1 MVTPQVESLSDS
13 FTSIVENRDITG
25 AAVIGTTA
33 AVGGVLATQVAGR
46 LVPAIG
52 FNSTGG
58 GAVDRILTGT
68 VKMAAG
74 ALLGFLGIQV
84 GGTPGLLLALAGFG
98 GLVLGGGNWIN
109 AVLSTD
115 VGATAT
121 RRAQSATRSRSGN
134 ARVVSAGSSSNG
146 TTQANAPSPPSSKN
160 NDSPLQ
166 SLMG

>member
-46 LVPAIG
+46 LVPMLG

-58 GAVDRILTGT
+58 GAADRILTGT

-74 ALLGFLGIQV
+74 AFLGFLGIRV

-109 AVLSTD
+109 AILSTD

-121 RRAQSATRSRSGN
+121 RRAQSASRGRSGN

-146 TTQANAPSPPSSKN
+146 PTQANAPAPPSSQN